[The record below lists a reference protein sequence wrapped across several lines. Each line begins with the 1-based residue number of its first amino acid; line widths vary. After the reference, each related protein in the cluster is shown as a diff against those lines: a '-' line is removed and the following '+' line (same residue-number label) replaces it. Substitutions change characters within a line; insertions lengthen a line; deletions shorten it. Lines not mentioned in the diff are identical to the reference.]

1 MKCKLNKSPYS
12 EYVIHAYV
20 IQYTQY
26 TIYTNL
32 TLYKLTM
39 KEKID
44 PEIQNFEISSNSQSM
59 LNYFKYKNLT
69 LIMKM

>member
-12 EYVIHAYV
+12 EYIIHAYV

-44 PEIQNFEISSNSQSM
+44 PEI
-59 LNYFKYKNLT
+59 
-69 LIMKM
+69 